1 MNKIYISVAIIGQSW
16 QQDAPFNHFN
26 MVGGV
31 WQWWN

>member
-1 MNKIYISVAIIGQSW
+1 MHPAAIIGQSW

-26 MVGGV
+26 MVGGA